1 MDYAQERVSN
11 VLNFACVV
19 NIWFKRVFALKSK
32 FLQLSQQTIT
42 CSRSTT
48 ETLEKNVK
56 YFQS

>member
-19 NIWFKRVFALKSK
+19 NIWFKRVALKSK

-42 CSRSTT
+42 CSKSTT